1 MKGTGIFVT
10 KEELEQVQ
18 IAQKCSGMFLSGGIP
33 MGDPQ
38 RLVFN
43 LTNKYNPP
51 AGSGL
56 NIKTGEFCLPLL

>member
-10 KEELEQVQ
+10 KEELERVQ
-18 IAQKCSGMFLSGGIP
+18 TAQKCSGMYLTGGQP

-38 RLVFN
+38 YEVQL
-43 LTNKYNPP
+43 LTQRYNPP

-56 NIKTGEFCLPLL
+56 NIKTGEFCLP

>member
-18 IAQKCSGMFLSGGIP
+18 AEQKYSGMFLSGGIP
-33 MGDPQ
+33 LGDPQ
-38 RLVFN
+38 LLVYE
-43 LTNKYNPP
+43 LTKKYNPP

-56 NIKTGEFCLPLL
+56 NIKTGEFMTR